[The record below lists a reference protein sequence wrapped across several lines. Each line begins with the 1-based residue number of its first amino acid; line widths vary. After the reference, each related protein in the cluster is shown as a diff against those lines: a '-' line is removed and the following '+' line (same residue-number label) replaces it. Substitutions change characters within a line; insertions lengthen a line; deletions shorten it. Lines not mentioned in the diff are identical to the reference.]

1 MDWIL
6 KNPIHTH
13 PYLKLLVAGDQ
24 PWRRYVARNWHW
36 WRIRN
41 TIVTD
46 EVKELEAVAGHMWCR
61 PYGLGTLMALPPA
74 KHKQSKFCMVV
85 TEKVV
90 LFIPKIEGAGAGLIV
105 SLSTSQKL
113 VMGGL
118 SCMFSSAT
126 SF

>member
-1 MDWIL
+1 M
-6 KNPIHTH
+6 
-13 PYLKLLVAGDQ
+13 
-24 PWRRYVARNWHW
+24 ARNWHW

-61 PYGLGTLMALPPA
+61 PYGQGTLMALPPA

-85 TEKVV
+85 AEKVV
-90 LFIPKIEGAGAGLIV
+90 LFIAKIEGAGAGLIV